1 MKKLLNYSEWPTA
14 TVLTVSFLV
23 VAAIGGMLL
32 SLPFFHQPAID
43 ASFFDHFITA
53 VSLVCVSGIA
63 ALPIGETYNIFGQ
76 AIALLIIQIGGLGV
90 ITIIN
95 TGLFYLNQQLSL
107 KNQYLIQASL
117 NRDTNTN
124 LFDFLFSIYRLTLTV
139 ELLGTLIIMTNF
151 VPEFGWLQG
160 SFNSLFLAVSAFNNS
175 GVDNIGVATIQTFNS
190 SPLITLT
197 VASLVIIGGLGFS
210 VWFEIITRFKKFI
223 KEKPHHL
230 GLAFNRL
237 STHTRLV
244 LQMTAILLITGTLLI
259 WAVESQNPATI
270 AGRPWSEQLLAS
282 FFKSASTRSA
292 GYITFSYEYSQPFT
306 KLLFMLFAIIGG
318 APGGTAGGL
327 KVTTVAILA
336 LLFKSEL
343 AGHTKVTYN
352 HRVIPNKLVK
362 QAVMITL
369 FFFFLAMGGYGLLLI
384 THPQVSAMDMM
395 FETFSAMGTLGVSMN
410 VTHQLNIFG
419 RVIIIILTLA
429 GRVGP
434 ITILL
439 AVLQKQ
445 TKEIYYAETNILL
458 G

>member
-32 SLPFFHQPAID
+32 SLPLFHQPAID

-95 TGLFYLNQQLSL
+95 TGIFYLNQQLSL

-117 NRDTNTN
+117 NRDTNTQ

-160 SFNSLFLAVSAFNNS
+160 TFNALFLAVSAFTNA
-175 GVDNIGVATIQTFNS
+175 GVDNIGSASIQTFNS

-197 VASLVIIGGLGFS
+197 VASLVIVGGLGFS
-210 VWFEIITRFKKFI
+210 VWFELINRFKVYLHQ
-223 KEKPHHL
+223 KPHHL
-230 GLAFNRL
+230 RLAFRNL
-237 STHTRLV
+237 SIHTRLV
-244 LQMTAILLITGTLLI
+244 LQMTVILLITGTLLI
-259 WAVESQNPATI
+259 WLIESQNLATI
-270 AGRPWSEQLLAS
+270 GSRSWPEQLLAS

-292 GYITFSYEYSQPFT
+292 GYITFSYEQSEPFT

-327 KVTTVAILA
+327 KITTVAILA

-343 AGHTKVTYN
+343 SGHTKVTYHN
-352 HRVIPNKLVK
+352 RVIPNKLVK

-369 FFFFLAMGGYGLLLI
+369 FFFIIAMVGFGLLLL
-384 THPQVSAMDMM
+384 THPHLNSMDLM
-395 FETFSAMGTLGVSMN
+395 FETFSAMGTLGVSMSI
-410 VTHQLNIFG
+410 TQQLNSFG
-419 RVIIIILTLA
+419 HIIIIILSLA

-445 TKEIYYAETNILL
+445 TKEIYYAETNILI